1 MGPPEWVAGSG
12 SVGLWSS
19 NLASVTAMSQHL
31 GDHFATH
38 SPNKNLEQRGIF
50 HPKDLR
56 MKTAQHTGSKGRLGT
71 VHHGQ
76 RASAGTALSPG
87 QLAEGTW
94 KTRPNS

>member
-12 SVGLWSS
+12 PVGLWRS

-31 GDHFATH
+31 GDHFATRF
-38 SPNKNLEQRGIF
+38 PNESLERRGIF
-50 HPKDLR
+50 HPKDGLQGPSGDSSPW
-56 MKTAQHTGSKGRLGT
+56 AG
-71 VHHGQ
+71 
-76 RASAGTALSPG
+76 RASVGTALSLS